1 MRNLARLRQTLSSR
15 LKSTTLFTRIAV
27 GNAAV
32 IIFGAVAGTL
42 LTRHLTDAAADIWLI
57 FLFASIGIS
66 ISVVVNFWIIHAAL
80 SPLKDLRQIVD
91 GIQEGTKGVDDLI
104 LTNPD
109 PDLELLASALGS
121 LIKQLEASN
130 RWLRTLSK
138 RTINA
143 QEEERKR
150 IARSLHDDTG
160 QALSMLI
167 INLERLENR
176 LSDDEAEIKNQIN
189 NARKLGSGIL
199 DELRKIISGLRP
211 SILDDLGLI
220 SAIRWYAR
228 TNLEQAGINVIF
240 DVPDEELK
248 LPGVLKT
255 TLFRITQEA
264 LSNIIRHAQ
273 AQNAVIRLT
282 KNEKQVYLLIEDD
295 GKGFDIQKILDA
307 ATKEHHW
314 GLVGIQERV
323 DLVGGEFR
331 ITPGPRGGTRMEIL
345 APIIFSSEFV
355 DGKNSYTISR

>member
-1 MRNLARLRQTLSSR
+1 MRDLARLRQTLSSR
-15 LKSTTLFTRIAV
+15 LRSTTLFTRIAV
-27 GNAAV
+27 GNAVV
-32 IIFGAVAGTL
+32 IIFGAIAGTL
-42 LTRHLTDAAADIWLI
+42 LTRHLTDVAADIWLI
-57 FLFASIGIS
+57 FIFATIGLS
-66 ISVVVNFWIIHAAL
+66 ISVAVNFWIIHAAL
-80 SPLKDLRQIVD
+80 TPLKDLRQIVD
-91 GIQEGTKGVDDLI
+91 GIQAGTKGVDDLK

-121 LIKQLEASN
+121 LITQLEASN

-167 INLERLENR
+167 INLERLEHL
-176 LSDDEAEIKNQIN
+176 LSHNAELKDQVS
-189 NARKLGSGIL
+189 NAHKLAAGIL

-228 TNLEQAGINVIF
+228 TNLEQAGINIVI
-240 DVPDEELK
+240 DAPDEEFN

-264 LSNIIRHAQ
+264 VSNIIRHSQ
-273 AQNAVIRLT
+273 AQNAMISLT
-282 KNEKQVYLLIEDD
+282 KNEKQVYLFIEDD
-295 GKGFDIQKILDA
+295 GKGFDIQKVLDG

-331 ITPGPRGGTRMEIL
+331 VKAAHRSGTRMEVT
-345 APIIFSSEFV
+345 APIIPRSELV
-355 DGKNSYTISR
+355 DG